1 MSDVLFAGIEGQHQA
16 LELLS
21 AALLQQRLAPAYLF
35 AGPDGVGRSMV
46 ARRFLEGLCAGG
58 LQADPDLRRR
68 LQQGNH
74 PDLLW
79 VEPTYL
85 EKGERITATEAKER
99 GLSKKT
105 LPQIRLEQIRE
116 VSRFLARPPLDASRS
131 MVVIEQAEAMAESAA
146 NALLKTLEE
155 PGQGLLVLITAA
167 PERLLATIL
176 SRCQRIPFK
185 PLPAQMMLQL
195 VGSAQDD
202 PPALVDLAAG
212 SPGALLLWRER
223 WAELPPEL
231 LAQLQQLPTQP
242 IEALT
247 LAREVCE
254 ALDTEQQLW
263 LLQWWQWHLWRQQA
277 QDNVQR
283 RLTKL
288 RRHLVGHVQPR
299 LAWEVA
305 LLDLIA

>member
-1 MSDVLFAGIEGQHQA
+1 VSDVLFAGIEGQHQA

-131 MVVIEQAEAMAESAA
+131 MVVIEQAEAMAEAAA

-155 PGQGLLVLITAA
+155 PGQGLLVLIAAA

-185 PLPAQMMLQL
+185 PLPAHTMLQL
-195 VGSAQDD
+195 VGGAQDD
-202 PPALVDLAAG
+202 PPELLDLAAG

-231 LAQLQQLPTQP
+231 LAQLQQLPGQP
-242 IEALT
+242 IDAMA

-254 ALDTEQQLW
+254 VLDTEQQLW

-277 QDNVQR
+277 KETVQK

-288 RRHLVGHVQPR
+288 RRHLLGHVQPR

>member
-1 MSDVLFAGIEGQHQA
+1 M
-16 LELLS
+16 
-21 AALLQQRLAPAYLF
+21 
-35 AGPDGVGRSMV
+35 GRSLT

-58 LQADPDLRRR
+58 AQADLDLRRR
-68 LQQGNH
+68 LEQGNH
-74 PDLLW
+74 PDLIW

-116 VSRFLARPPLDASRS
+116 LSRFLARPPLEARRA
-131 MVVIEQAEAMAESAA
+131 MVVVEQAEAMAEAAA

-155 PGQGLLVLITAA
+155 PGHGLLVLITAA

-185 PLPAQMMLQL
+185 PLPAQTMLQL
-195 VGSAQDD
+195 VGGATGD

-242 IEALT
+242 LEALT

-277 QDNVQR
+277 QEPVQK

-288 RRHLVGHVQPR
+288 RRHLIGHVQPR